1 MRLDNKVVIKK
12 LLFAGLILFTIV
24 LIGFVYAYF
33 LQSDIEKIGYVRV
46 FNNKNQDLLYGRE
59 FEGRLVDNRGN
70 DNLLFKFKTTDAEVD
85 KNFTLFPRRFF
96 AWGKNYVAYTQNLK
110 EVILVDCKTRK
121 EVFRQGLNER
131 IEFINVNREKEE
143 FVIATEKALYVL
155 KYQKKQGNEK
165 KSLFI
170 LERVA
175 EGKFCWPSL
184 SCDSRYIV
192 CGENNNKENYS
203 ATSFV
208 LIDLQSNTKKKIFSE
223 KIGNLPL
230 TQDYRLIF
238 STAISDDNKWAV
250 ISTSSSASPPYVYLV
265 AVNLKSGAVRE
276 FSKNTGLCNS
286 PGFFISNDKYM
297 FAQGEPEY
305 KGFGD
310 YSSII
315 DPFRSKPVILDLNT
329 GKLEIV
335 NDVPKDINAYWP
347 IYGNNK
353 AIYFIDRN
361 YQSFVPNKI
370 FDTNIYRLKN
380 KKVELLF
387 QIKGGIVSYDVIS
400 SIH

>member
-1 MRLDNKVVIKK
+1 MHIFFNQTLK
-12 LLFAGLILFTIV
+12 
-24 LIGFVYAYF
+24 
-33 LQSDIEKIGYVRV
+33 KIGYVRV

-59 FEGRLVDNRGN
+59 FEGRLVDGRR
-70 DNLLFKFKTTDAEVD
+70 DDKLLFKFRTTDTEID

-110 EVILVDCKTRK
+110 EVILIDYQTGK
-121 EVFRQGLNER
+121 EVYRQRLNER
-131 IEFINVNREKEE
+131 VEYINVDKEKEE
-143 FVIATEKALYVL
+143 FLVATEKALYIL
-155 KYQKKQGNEK
+155 KYQNERENEK
-165 KSLFI
+165 KFPFI

-175 EGKFCWPSL
+175 EGKFWCPSI
-184 SCDSRYIV
+184 SNDSRYIV
-192 CGENNNKENYS
+192 CGEIESNKVS
-203 ATSFV
+203 AMSLV
-208 LIDLQSNTKKKIFSE
+208 LIDLLSNTKKKLISE
-223 KIGNLPL
+223 KINNLPL

-238 STAISDDNKWAV
+238 STAISNDNKWVV
-250 ISTSSSASPPYVYLV
+250 ISTSSSASPPYVYLM
-265 AVNLKSGAVRE
+265 AVNLKSGTVRE
-276 FSKNTGLCNS
+276 FSEITGLCNS

-305 KGFGD
+305 QEFGD

-347 IYGNNK
+347 IYGNDK

-400 SIH
+400 K